1 MTMRFFRFTCV
12 VMILIIMNS
21 NYAMSKRPQ
30 DDEGQGR
37 KIVLAA
43 NEKPAAETFLD
54 TLNRGKEIAL
64 TDKDFNPII
73 PETTAVSTD
82 KSGAGASEVPNGFR
96 VQCFASSQIE
106 RVRAEQKNIEAKVRY
121 PVYIIFAAPYYKL
134 LVGDFVKRADADA
147 AVAKMKELGYGDAWV
162 MRTKVWIKQ

>member
-1 MTMRFFRFTCV
+1 MMLRFFRFTCV

-30 DDEGQGR
+30 DEEGQSR
-37 KIVLAA
+37 KIVLAI
-43 NEKPAAETFLD
+43 NEKPAGETFLD

-64 TDKDFNPII
+64 TEKDFNPII
-73 PETTAVSTD
+73 PETTTVSQD
-82 KSGAGASEVPNGFR
+82 KSGASEVPNGFR

-106 RVRAEQKNIEAKVRY
+106 RVRAEQKNLESKVRF

-134 LVGDFVKRADADA
+134 LVGDFVKRSDADA
-147 AVAKMKELGYGDAWV
+147 ATAKMKELGYADAWV
-162 MRTKVWIKQ
+162 MRTKVWVKP